1 MSKPRVLYVPTDNH
15 TKRVF
20 RDETFARML
29 DLFDVDV
36 NDTGAELE
44 PDAVAERATGCDAIV
59 TGWGSR
65 SLAEAVFDNAP
76 DLKLVAHSAGSVKF
90 LVTPKMIDDYLVP
103 RGITIFS
110 GNVAIALNVAE
121 AAVGML
127 IMASRR
133 WVEHNAHYHATGK
146 WRSPDIPNNGQFLRG
161 CKLGV
166 ISASAVG
173 REVIRLLE
181 GWDIDFL
188 CYDPYLTQEAAEEL
202 GVEKVELNELFE
214 RADHVTVHAP
224 KIPETER
231 MIGREQLRL
240 LRDGA
245 AVVNT
250 SRGSVI
256 DEDALVEELQTGRIF
271 AALDVTDPEPPA
283 PDSPLQYLP
292 NVIVSPHTAGAGYYG
307 YFMIGDHTVQAL
319 EDCLAGKPVE
329 HAVDLSKWEQLA

>member
-1 MSKPRVLYVPTDNH
+1 MSQPKVLYVPTEGH

-20 RDETFARML
+20 RDETFQRML
-29 DLFDVDV
+29 ELFAVDV

-44 PDAVAERATGCDAIV
+44 PDAVAQRATGCDAIV

-65 SLAEAVFDNAP
+65 ALDEAVFGNAP
-76 DLKLVAHSAGSVKF
+76 DLKLIAHSAGSVKF
-90 LVTPKMIDDYLVP
+90 LVTPKMIEDYLLP

-121 AAVGML
+121 ASVGML
-127 IMASRR
+127 IMACRR
-133 WVEHNAHYHATGK
+133 WVDHNAHYHATGK
-146 WRSPDIPNNGQFLRG
+146 WRSPDLPNNGQFLRG
-161 CKLGV
+161 CNLGI

-173 REVIRLLE
+173 REVIRLLQ
-181 GWDIDFL
+181 GWDIHFL
-188 CYDPYLTQEAAEEL
+188 CYDPYLTEEAAREL
-202 GVEKVELNELFE
+202 GVERVELDDLFE

-224 KIPETER
+224 KIPETDK
-231 MIGREQLRL
+231 MIGREQLRR

-245 AVVNT
+245 AIVNT

-256 DEDALVEELQTGRIF
+256 DEDALIEELQTGRIF

-283 PDSPLQYLP
+283 ADSPLQYLP
-292 NVIVSPHTAGAGYYG
+292 NVIISPHTAGAGYYG
-307 YFMIGDHTVQAL
+307 YFKIGEQTLHAL
-319 EDCLAGKPVE
+319 EDCFAGKPIQ

>member
-1 MSKPRVLYVPTDNH
+1 MSKPKVLYVPTEGH

-20 RDETFARML
+20 RDETFQRML
-29 DLFDVDV
+29 ESFQVDV

-44 PDAVAERATGCDAIV
+44 PEEVAERATGCDAMV

-65 SLAEAVFDNAP
+65 SLSEGVFENAP
-76 DLKLVAHSAGSVKF
+76 DLKLIAHSAGSVKF

-103 RGITIFS
+103 RGISIFS

-121 AAVGML
+121 ATVGML
-127 IMASRR
+127 IMAGRR

-146 WRSPDIPNNGQFLRG
+146 WRSPDLPNNGQFLRG
-161 CKLGV
+161 CTLGI

-173 REVIRLLE
+173 REVIRLLQ
-181 GWDIDFL
+181 GWDIHFL
-188 CYDPYLTQEAAEEL
+188 CYDPYLSAEAAEEL
-202 GVEKVELNELFE
+202 GVERVELDELFE
-214 RADHVTVHAP
+214 RADHVTLHAP
-224 KIPETER
+224 KIPETDK
-231 MIGREQLRL
+231 MVGREQLRC

-245 AVVNT
+245 AIVNT

-256 DEDALVEELQTGRIF
+256 DEEALIEELQTGRIF

-292 NVIVSPHTAGAGYYG
+292 NVIISPHTAGAGYYG
-307 YFMIGDHTVQAL
+307 YFMIGEQTVQAL
-319 EDCLAGKPVE
+319 GDCFAGKPIE
-329 HAVDLSKWEQLA
+329 HAVDLSKWEKLA